1 MRAFYSDH
9 FVLPLPDGHK
19 FPMAKY
25 SRLRERILAE
35 GIVSAD
41 QLHEAPPAAI
51 ADLQL
56 VHAAAYVEAVMTGT
70 VPSEIQRRIGFP
82 WSPQM
87 VERSRRS
94 VGATIAAAHAALD
107 DGVAAN
113 LAGGT
118 HHAFADRGEGFCVF
132 NDVAVAARVLQRDP
146 STRPGSFRA
155 GQPVRRIAIVD
166 LDVHQGNGT
175 AAIFAGDPSVFT
187 FSMHGDKNFPFRKE
201 TSDLDVPLA
210 DGTGDEEY
218 LSLLQTHL
226 HDVLNRHQ
234 PDFVFYLAGADP
246 FEGDRLGRIKMT
258 IDGLK
263 RRDEIVMEACTRA
276 RLPVAISMSGGY
288 ANDIDAIVTIH
299 ANTIRVAG
307 TLCHSTFVS

>member
-9 FVLPLPDGHK
+9 FVLSLPEGHK

-25 SRLRERILAE
+25 SRLRERILAD
-35 GIVSAD
+35 GIVPPQD
-41 QLHEAPPAAI
+41 LHEAPLATI
-51 ADLQL
+51 ADLRL
-56 VHAAAYVEAVMTGT
+56 VHTTEYVDAVMTGT
-70 VPSEIQRRIGFP
+70 VAHEIQRRIGFP

-94 VGATIAAAHAALD
+94 VGATIAASYAALD
-107 DGVAAN
+107 EGVAAN

-132 NDVAVAARVLQRDP
+132 NDVAVAARVLQRDDH
-146 STRPGSFRA
+146 A
-155 GQPVRRIAIVD
+155 NRIAIVD

-175 AAIFAGDPSVFT
+175 AAIFSGDASVFT
-187 FSMHGDKNFPFRKE
+187 FSMHGDKNYPFKKE
-201 TSDLDVPLA
+201 VSDLDVPLA
-210 DGTGDEEY
+210 DGTGDDEY
-218 LSLLQTHL
+218 LSLLQSHL
-226 HDVLNRHQ
+226 PDVLNRHQ

-246 FEGDRLGRIKMT
+246 FEGDRLGRLKMT
-258 IDGLK
+258 IDGLR
-263 RRDEIVMEACTRA
+263 RRDEIVMNACTKG

-288 ANDIDAIVTIH
+288 ADDIDAIVTIH

-307 TLCHSTFVS
+307 TLCRNTFVS